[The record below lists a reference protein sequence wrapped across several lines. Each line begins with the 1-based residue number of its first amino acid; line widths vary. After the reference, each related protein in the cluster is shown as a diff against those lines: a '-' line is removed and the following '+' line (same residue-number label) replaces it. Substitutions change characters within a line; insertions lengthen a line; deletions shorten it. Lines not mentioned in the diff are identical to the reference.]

1 MKLMIIN
8 PDWGMTREQM
18 DRRCEILSQYVS
30 SDTEISMECLTETE
44 VYLDSAA
51 DAVFAGPEIIKMAM
65 KAEAEG
71 YDAVI
76 LYCFS
81 DPAME
86 ACRQVVRIPVIGCG
100 QAACLMI
107 PVLGYHGALLLAD
120 GERIPEK
127 IVSVGRTGLSADRI
141 VGFEAVQK
149 KGLSPDRDRAELIEE
164 LAAAGKRALEKTGA
178 QVLVLGCLSYLGMA
192 KELEEILQVP
202 VVDPATVAVTLAES
216 MVRQGLCHSKK
227 AFLTRDAMTMVL
239 KN

>member
-1 MKLMIIN
+1 MRVMIIN

-18 DRRCEILSQYVS
+18 DARCRILSQYVGE
-30 SDTEISMECLTETE
+30 DTELSMECLTETHA
-44 VYLDSAA
+44 YLDSAA
-51 DAVFAGPEIIKMAM
+51 DAVFAGPEIVKMAM
-65 KAEAEG
+65 KAEQDG

-107 PVLGYHGALLLAD
+107 PVLGYQGALLLAD

-127 IVSVGRTGLSADRI
+127 MASVGRTGLASERI
-141 VGFEAVQK
+141 VGFEAVKK
-149 KGLSPDRDRAELIEE
+149 KGLDPQKNREELIQE
-164 LAAAGKRALEKTGA
+164 LAAAGKRVLERTGA
-178 QVLVLGCLSYLGMA
+178 QVLVLGCLSYLGLA
-192 KELEEILQVP
+192 KELEAILNVP

-216 MVRQGLCHSKK
+216 MVKQKLAHSAK
-227 AFLTRDAMTMVL
+227 AFLTRDAMTAVL
-239 KN
+239 NS